1 MRAFSAISL
10 LGGGAFFCW
19 CLFFGLPGWPHKAS
33 VTFGLA
39 MLAGGLTNVVAY
51 FVLRRMQV
59 AGYSLGARRW
69 SQQDFKLYAEYWRV
83 APVKGWSRWILV
95 ALVVDFA
102 LAVMLMLLSLRW
114 QGMF

>member
-1 MRAFSAISL
+1 
-10 LGGGAFFCW
+10 
-19 CLFFGLPGWPHKAS
+19 
-33 VTFGLA
+33 

-59 AGYSLGARRW
+59 AEYSLGARRW
-69 SQQDFKLYAEYWRV
+69 TQQDFKLYAEYRRV

-102 LAVMLMLLSLRW
+102 LAVVFMLLSLRW